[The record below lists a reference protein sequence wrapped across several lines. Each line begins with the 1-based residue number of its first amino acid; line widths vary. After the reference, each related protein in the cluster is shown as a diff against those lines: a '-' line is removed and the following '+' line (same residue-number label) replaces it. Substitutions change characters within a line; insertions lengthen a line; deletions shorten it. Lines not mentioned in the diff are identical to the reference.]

1 MSTKLPPAT
10 ISNRYDCICRLIH
23 CIQLLGIDAHIRQ
36 LLPKSEQTQPLGIS
50 IVRVDGFRGLKNR
63 NGRSKAACN
72 QAAICGYI
80 LNRERGATHKE
91 GRPVDSHTL
100 AEQAALLPT
109 EQQYLPLRKV
119 VAVGVGNA
127 LEFYDFLTFS
137 FFAIQIGHCFF
148 PQSQTSHGLLYS
160 LATFGVGFLMRP
172 LGGVLIGMYGDRVGR
187 KPAMVLSFALM
198 GASILGL
205 ALTPSYAQIGI
216 AAPILLVIFR
226 IVQGFALGG
235 EVGPSTAFLVEAA
248 PPNRRGF
255 YVSLQYMTQDLA
267 VLGAGVAGFLLTTC
281 LTPAALDAWGWR
293 IAFLIGTAV
302 VPIGLHLRRNL
313 PETLHD
319 ADRRVTRAEQRR
331 VPVRLIVLAL
341 MLIAAVTIY
350 IYGLDYITTYAQ
362 DSLHMT
368 PALAFGA
375 TMVIGICAVAADPL
389 SGLLSDRIGRR
400 PVMLG
405 AVVILMLLLVPAYM
419 AMTELRSVLVV
430 YGASAIL
437 AVLQALLTAP
447 ALVTVTESLPKT
459 VRSGALSMIY
469 AVAASVF
476 GGSTQFAIKG
486 LIDLTGNALAPAWYM
501 TGAVLI
507 GGIAMTLMRETAP
520 VKVGLAP
527 GH

>member
-1 MSTKLPPAT
+1 MDASVSNELAT
-10 ISNRYDCICRLIH
+10 
-23 CIQLLGIDAHIRQ
+23 A
-36 LLPKSEQTQPLGIS
+36 
-50 IVRVDGFRGLKNR
+50 
-63 NGRSKAACN
+63 
-72 QAAICGYI
+72 
-80 LNRERGATHKE
+80 
-91 GRPVDSHTL
+91 RPI
-100 AEQAALLPT
+100 

-127 LEFYDFLTFS
+127 LEFYDFITFS

-148 PQSQTSHGLLYS
+148 PESQTSRGLLYS
-160 LATFGVGFLMRP
+160 LATFGVGFLTRP
-172 LGGVLIGMYGDRVGR
+172 LGGVVIGMYGDRVGR

-205 ALTPSYAQIGI
+205 SLTPSYAQIGI

-226 IVQGFALGG
+226 LVQGFALGG

-267 VLGAGVAGFLLTTC
+267 VLGAGVVGFVLTSW

-293 IAFLIGTAV
+293 AAFLIGTAV

-319 ADRRVTRAEQRR
+319 ADRRVTAAQRR
-331 VPVRLIVLAL
+331 VPVRVIVLAL
-341 MLIAAVTIY
+341 MLMMAAIIY

-362 DSLHMT
+362 DSLHMA

-375 TMVIGICAVAADPL
+375 TVVIGLCAVVADPV

-405 AVVILMLLLVPAYM
+405 AVVILVLLLVPAYM
-419 AMTELRSVLVV
+419 AMTELRSVPVV

-437 AVLQALLTAP
+437 AVLQAFLTAP
-447 ALVTVTESLPKT
+447 ALVTVTESLPKA
-459 VRSGALSMIY
+459 VRSGALAVIY
-469 AVAASVF
+469 AVATSVF

-486 LIDLTGNALAPAWYM
+486 LTDLTGSPLAPAWYM

-507 GGIAMTLMRETAP
+507 GGIAMALMQETAP
-520 VKVGLAP
+520 VKAGLAP